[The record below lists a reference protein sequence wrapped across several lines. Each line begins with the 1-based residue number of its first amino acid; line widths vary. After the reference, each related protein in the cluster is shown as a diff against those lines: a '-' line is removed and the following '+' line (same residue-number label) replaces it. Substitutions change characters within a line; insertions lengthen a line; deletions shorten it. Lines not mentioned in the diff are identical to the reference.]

1 MKKILI
7 IGSPGTGKSTLAVQL
22 ARKTSLPVIHLDKYW
37 HDQSLWSKDLPQKKQ
52 QWRKYIHK
60 LVKQEDWIM
69 DGNYTSTLDI
79 RIPDADF
86 VIFLDYPRR
95 IALLRTIKRR
105 AKYRKV
111 QRPGMPDGW
120 QEKFNLGLL
129 KKIWSFNESHKP
141 RIEALLSTKHKDQYV
156 HLKTPRETKIFL
168 AK

>member
-7 IGSPGTGKSTLAVQL
+7 IGSPGAGKSTLAGQL
-22 ARKTSLPVIHLDKYW
+22 AQKTGLPVIHLDKYW

-60 LVKQEDWIM
+60 LVKQENWIM

-79 RIPDADF
+79 RIPGADL
-86 VIFLDYPRR
+86 VIFLDYSRH

-105 AKYRKV
+105 AKYHKA
-111 QRPGMPDGW
+111 QRSDMPDDW

-129 KKIWSFNESHKP
+129 KKNLGF
-141 RIEALLSTKHKDQYV
+141 
-156 HLKTPRETKIFL
+156 
-168 AK
+168 